1 MRVARARFPWA
12 VFALTVFTARDAY
25 AYCRTTTC
33 DPKLADCAKNA
44 DGCIRDGAP
53 LTWTTLPIVY
63 RFHAGD
69 SMKLDSNAA
78 REAVRAAFDA
88 WAQVECDAGR
98 TSLRF
103 EEGSD
108 VTADKPDDAI
118 RAPTPFGIYFRDDA
132 WTHDDADESLA
143 LTNVQFGLVTG
154 TIDYADIE
162 INTFENEL
170 ATGGSDP
177 GIDLQAVVTHE
188 VGHYIGLAH
197 SSAKDSIMVARY
209 CQSDKR
215 CSGDTA
221 AIRALSDDDVTAV
234 CALYPPQGI
243 GGVHRGQV
251 APPSGGCSTGSG
263 APSSWPLLGAGALAL
278 IAWRRRRR

>member
-1 MRVARARFPWA
+1 MRVARASSWA
-12 VFALTVFTARDAY
+12 VFAFTLFVARDAL

-33 DPKLADCAKNA
+33 DPKAADCTKND

-53 LTWTTLPIVY
+53 LTWTSMPITY
-63 RFHAGD
+63 RFQADG
-69 SMKLDSNAA
+69 SSKLDSDAT
-78 REAVRAAFDA
+78 RVAVRAAFDA
-88 WAQVECDAGR
+88 WSAIECDAGR

-108 VTADKPDDAI
+108 IQADKPEDAV
-118 RAPTPFGIYFRDDA
+118 RASTPFGIYFRDDA

-143 LTNVQFGLVTG
+143 LTNVQYGLVTG

-162 INTFENEL
+162 INTFENQFAL
-170 ATGGSDP
+170 AGSDP

-197 SSAKDSIMVARY
+197 STAKDSIMVARY

-215 CSGDTA
+215 CSGDVSS
-221 AIRALSDDDVTAV
+221 IRALSDDDVAAV
-234 CALYPPQGI
+234 CALYPPKGI
-243 GGVHRGQV
+243 GGVHRGAV
-251 APPSGGCSTGSG
+251 ASPSGGCSTGG
-263 APSSWPLLGAGALAL
+263 RPSWPLLGAAALL
-278 IAWRRRRR
+278 FIVWRRRRR